1 MAVVAVDHRRRCG
14 CHRRTGELL
23 RAIIE
28 AALSAA
34 SERITTL
41 RADMA
46 ATRADLREV
55 ETQFCGSDI
64 VRNLMHANDL
74 RLLSILWH
82 KNFPDAIFPT
92 DNAYLPTHLQ
102 SQQRKWRRAR
112 KLCIRMLRLFELL
125 RGETKRT
132 RHCVTV
138 VRHSESAFDYFWATR
153 VIAAPMIDM
162 AFSCLCRQ
170 QNLDQ
175 LGL

>member
-1 MAVVAVDHRRRCG
+1 MAVVDGSVAVDHRRRCG

-55 ETQFCGSDI
+55 ETQFWGSDI

-82 KNFPDAIFPT
+82 KNFPDSIFPT
-92 DNAYLPTHLQ
+92 DNAHYP
-102 SQQRKWRRAR
+102 
-112 KLCIRMLRLFELL
+112 
-125 RGETKRT
+125 
-132 RHCVTV
+132 
-138 VRHSESAFDYFWATR
+138 R
-153 VIAAPMIDM
+153 VCNRDNANGVEHA
-162 AFSCLCRQ
+162 
-170 QNLDQ
+170 N
-175 LGL
+175 